1 MDASA
6 FDASQEGEQQQRQA
20 QLSSIVSYLANLL
33 PLLLSASQID
43 LQNSVLNPADRAQYA
58 GPLLL
63 RFANESSLQS
73 IYINKHTHNNNT
85 SSALPK
91 VRHID
96 AEDSTTEQDQVSP
109 EVASSEAADK
119 FAYTITTSLSWHS
132 NNVASLALIKR
143 VPTLDTSRSLSDQ
156 LHFINLFGPAISN
169 ASSSTAATVDS
180 VGAAGAKV
188 AEDAQD
194 STRPAAAGQ
203 AAAAASSNPYESL
216 HSIVHLAVQP
226 YFDAYVSRK
235 TASSSS
241 TTTESNGLGDSTNGA
256 DGITVKK
263 TSSSSTT
270 TNNANSAQDSAN
282 TGIPV
287 AKKKFAELELSLLH
301 LQQNVEIPEIVLGV
315 HPVVLRAVE
324 KVGRSLSADFPE
336 LSACLCHYHRPI
348 LRERDFPPSSSSPP
362 PSSQTILSSTKSS
375 PK

>member
-6 FDASQEGEQQQRQA
+6 FDASQEGEQRQRQA

-63 RFANESSLQS
+63 RFANEPSLQS
-73 IYINKHTHNNNT
+73 IYINKHTHNNT
-85 SSALPK
+85 SSAALPK
-91 VRHID
+91 VRHTD
-96 AEDSTTEQDQVSP
+96 AEYITTEQDEVSP
-109 EVASSEAADK
+109 ELASSEAAGK

-169 ASSSTAATVDS
+169 ASSAAPSVDS

-203 AAAAASSNPYESL
+203 AAAASSNPYESL

-235 TASSSS
+235 TTSSS
-241 TTTESNGLGDSTNGA
+241 TTTGADDLGDSTNGVN
-256 DGITVKK
+256 GTIVKK
-263 TSSSSTT
+263 SSSSSTT
-270 TNNANSAQDSAN
+270 NNNANSAQDSAN

-324 KVGRSLSADFPE
+324 KVGRHSQ
-336 LSACLCHYHRPI
+336 ACL
-348 LRERDFPPSSSSPP
+348 S
-362 PSSQTILSSTKSS
+362 
-375 PK
+375 